1 MRVLIK
7 MRMSKVKKLM
17 EGFGVDSED
26 RLLGKAWME
35 LDGVVA
41 EELTKK
47 DVKEIWLLME
57 EMELELLADEEEL
70 VKRARRWVK
79 RRGWELTEDGVMMLE
94 DWRRRSWDEEFY
106 RSLGVRGGGDL
117 ARKFFSRCGLIGV
130 GVRRRV

>member
-1 MRVLIK
+1 

-106 RSLGVRGGGDL
+106 RSLGVRGGGDW

-130 GVRRRV
+130 GVRRSG